1 MRSSRSP
8 PEQLTWLNLQSPACC
23 FYSPTTSYTS
33 PPPLVIVQTT
43 TNCHNLLSKMTHTK
57 LEASQRTHCLGQRIY
72 SVTYSKIEEETTVFD
87 KTLYIVNIYTIWYVC
102 LWIYWVFFEI
112 EMNFSFGYYGNCHPT
127 HLFYETFE
135 TRGLSDKNTHTQSV
149 STQTRRNN
157 KQTASGTTATTT
169 TTVKQV
175 TTIHSVIYN
184 LKLFDLRGVR
194 KWVMS
199 RARTPCKWVT

>member
-23 FYSPTTSYTS
+23 FYSPTTSYSS

-43 TNCHNLLSKMTHTK
+43 TNCHNLLSKMTHAK

-102 LWIYWVFFEI
+102 LWAYWVFFEI
-112 EMNFSFGYYGNCHPT
+112 EMNFSFGYYGKCHPT

-135 TRGLSDKNTHTQSV
+135 TRGLSDKNTHTHNQYQRKQEGI
-149 STQTRRNN
+149 TN
-157 KQTASGTTATTT
+157 KQR
-169 TTVKQV
+169 VQQQQWNKLQQFIV
-175 TTIHSVIYN
+175 LFTIWNYLIWGAFGSE
-184 LKLFDLRGVR
+184 
-194 KWVMS
+194 
-199 RARTPCKWVT
+199 